1 MIRLIRLEFL
11 KLKANRALWILLG
24 LYMLCL
30 VLIAFSGGTILKY
43 IESIGFKYKSFSPT
57 MLPIYDFEDI
67 WQNLAWLGY
76 FFKIFPAFLL
86 IISITNEFQF
96 KTHRQ
101 NIIDGLS
108 RNEFFLSKLS
118 FAAFLACLSGVL
130 LFVLGII
137 LGISN
142 ANLRSIDAFMGH
154 LYFIPAHIFQL
165 FLYFIFAIFLALLI
179 RKSAIT
185 IVLVLLYTIFLEP
198 IASTIIGHW
207 YPIFA
212 SWLPLESFANVVRFP
227 FSRYLF
233 FKAPDFISISDLLIA
248 STWGGIFLFGI
259 FYQLKKRDF

>member
-11 KLKANRALWILLG
+11 KLKANRAMWILLG
-24 LYMLCL
+24 LYLLCL
-30 VLIAFSGGTILKY
+30 VLVAFSGGVILKF
-43 IESIGFKYKSFSPT
+43 IENTGFQYKSLSPT

-108 RNEFFLSKLS
+108 RTEFFLSKLS
-118 FAAFLACLSGVL
+118 FAAFLACLSGAL
-130 LFVLGII
+130 IFILGII
-137 LGISN
+137 LGLAN
-142 ANLRSIDAFMGH
+142 ATLRSFDAFTVH

-165 FLYFIFAIFLALLI
+165 FLYFILAIFLALLI

-185 IVLVLLYTIFLEP
+185 IVLLLLYTVFLEP
-198 IASTIIGHW
+198 IATAITGHW
-207 YPIFA
+207 YPLVA
-212 SWLPLESFANVVRFP
+212 SWFPLKSFANVVHFP
-227 FSRYLF
+227 FSRYVFLRT
-233 FKAPDFISISDLLIA
+233 PDFIALSDIATASI
-248 STWGGIFLFGI
+248 WGAIFVFGI